1 MTSPTPAAVERATAE
16 FERRHG
22 RSPSLVVR
30 APGRVN
36 LIGDHTD
43 YNDGFVL
50 PLALPY
56 ATAIAAESV
65 AGTTVTVHS
74 EGFGAQHFDLDDSPT
89 DTDDWGRYLHGMAS
103 LLAADGHAVAAWSGT
118 VATDI
123 PAGAGLSSSAALE
136 VAGGLTALAAGAG
149 AEPDPSLWSTVAAT
163 GTRVENELLGLPS
176 GIMDQLISAIAPA
189 DGALL
194 IDCRDRSG
202 RPVPIP
208 ADAWVVVL
216 DTGTR
221 RQLVDSEFA
230 KRRADCALA
239 AKLLGIDT
247 LRDASLDDLDR
258 LAGHPDGS
266 DLLIARA
273 RHVLGENARTLAAA
287 HALSE
292 GDLVETGRLMS
303 DSHRSLAVDYD
314 VSSPALDAMVAVAQD
329 GPGCFGARVTG
340 GGFAGCAVAL
350 VAAVEVEAFCRHVES
365 AYTAPPEQPATAP
378 TALHP
383 VRPAPGATVTVTVAG
398 AGAGADT
405 GA

>member
-1 MTSPTPAAVERATAE
+1 MTSTQPAAVERATAA

-56 ATAIAAESV
+56 ATAIAAEAA
-65 AGTTVTVHS
+65 AGTSVSAHS
-74 EGFGAQHFDLDDSPT
+74 EGFGTQTFDLDDPPAG
-89 DTDDWGRYLHGMAS
+89 TDDWGRYLHGMAA
-103 LLAADGHAVAAWSGT
+103 LLATAGHPVAAWTGT

-136 VAGGLTALAAGAG
+136 VAGGLVALTAAAN
-149 AEPDPSLWSTVAAT
+149 AEPDPAMWPTVAAT

-194 IDCRDRSG
+194 IDCEDRSG

-208 ADAWVVVL
+208 TEGWVVVL

-239 AKLLGIDT
+239 AKLLGVDSLRSAT
-247 LRDASLDDLDR
+247 LADLDR
-258 LAGHPDGS
+258 LADHPDGGE
-266 DLLIARA
+266 LLQARA
-273 RHVLGENARTLAAA
+273 RHVLTENARTVAAAEALAA
-287 HALSE
+287 
-292 GDLVETGRLMS
+292 GDLAETGRLMS
-303 DSHRSLAVDYD
+303 ASHRSLADDYH
-314 VSSPALDAMVAVAQD
+314 VSSPALDAMVAVAEE

-350 VAAVEVEAFCRHVES
+350 VAADEVDTFCHHVS
-365 AYTAPPEQPATAP
+365 ATYRAPSAQPATAP

-383 VRPAPGATVTVTVAG
+383 VRPAPGASVSVHHR
-398 AGAGADT
+398 
-405 GA
+405 

>member
-1 MTSPTPAAVERATAE
+1 MTTPSADAVERATNE

-22 RSPSLVVR
+22 RTPSLVVR

-56 ATAIAAESV
+56 ATAIAAEPV
-65 AGTTVTVHS
+65 RGTTVTVHS
-74 EGFGAQHFDLDDSPT
+74 EGFGAQTFELDTSPAAT
-89 DTDDWGRYLHGMAS
+89 EDWARYLHGMAS
-103 LLAADGHAVAAWSGT
+103 LLAADGHPVSAWTGS

-136 VAGGLTALAAGAG
+136 VAGGLTALAAAAG
-149 AEPDPSLWSTVAAT
+149 AEPDPSMWPTVAAT

-194 IDCRDRSG
+194 IDCQDRSG
-202 RPVPIP
+202 TPVPIP
-208 ADAWVVVL
+208 AEGWVVVL

-230 KRRADCALA
+230 ARRADCALA
-239 AKLLGIDT
+239 AKLLGIDS
-247 LRDASLDDLDR
+247 LRAATTDDLDR
-258 LAGHPDGS
+258 LAEHPDGS
-266 DLLIARA
+266 ELLVARA
-273 RHVLGENARTLAAA
+273 RHVLSENDRTQAAA
-287 HALSE
+287 RALTT
-292 GDLVETGRLMS
+292 GDLREAGRLMS
-303 DSHRSLAVDYD
+303 ASHRSLADDYG
-314 VSSPALDAMVAVAQD
+314 VSSPALDAMVAVAEA

-350 VAAVEVEAFCRHVES
+350 VDAGQVEAFCDHVES
-365 AYTAPPEQPATAP
+365 TYSAPPEQPAAAP
-378 TALHP
+378 AALHP
-383 VRPAPGATVTVTVAG
+383 VRPAPGATVTVARP
-398 AGAGADT
+398 
-405 GA
+405 